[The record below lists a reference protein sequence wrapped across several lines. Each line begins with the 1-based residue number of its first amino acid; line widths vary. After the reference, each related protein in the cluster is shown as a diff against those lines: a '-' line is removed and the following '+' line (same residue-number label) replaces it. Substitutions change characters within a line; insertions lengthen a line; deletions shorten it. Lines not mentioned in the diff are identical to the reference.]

1 MSIIGDRDSKNQKL
15 VGRLQEGKVVPY
27 FTRSEIEDGALA
39 NRGLEIIWL
48 DSPIDLFF
56 LHIQGSGRIIL
67 EDNKEIRVSFA
78 GKNGHKYFPIGAEL
92 VRMGEIKKENISLQS
107 ITRWLKN
114 HPKKVRKILNKN
126 PSYIFFR
133 IQDSVLGGPK
143 GAQGSALFPRRS
155 VAIDSNI
162 FNYGYPFWISINDR
176 ANRREKIL
184 ETLVFGQDT
193 GSAIKGPL
201 RIDVFLGS
209 GREAK
214 IEAGTM
220 NNLGQLF
227 ILLPRF

>member
-1 MSIIGDRDSKNQKL
+1 MKSRLLIIS
-15 VGRLQEGKVVPY
+15 
-27 FTRSEIEDGALA
+27 T
-39 NRGLEIIWL
+39 
-48 DSPIDLFF
+48 
-56 LHIQGSGRIIL
+56 
-67 EDNKEIRVSFA
+67 
-78 GKNGHKYFPIGAEL
+78 
-92 VRMGEIKKENISLQS
+92 
-107 ITRWLKN
+107 T
-114 HPKKVRKILNKN
+114 
-126 PSYIFFR
+126 
-133 IQDSVLGGPK
+133 
-143 GAQGSALFPRRS
+143 
-155 VAIDSNI
+155 
-162 FNYGYPFWISINDR
+162 FNPFWISINDR